1 MVKGVN
7 LMKNN
12 ITIAIDGPSG
22 SGKST
27 IAKALA
33 KKLNI
38 LFLSTGSI
46 YRAFGFVCKQNGINP
61 ESETETH
68 SVLSHSIT
76 IKFID
81 GKQCVFLDGD
91 DITNQINNEEIG
103 RYASLVSKHKHI
115 REKCV
120 EIQRNI
126 ALNQS
131 IVVDGRDIGSVVLP
145 NADFKFYLDADLEQR
160 AIRRFKDLTNSGIK
174 TTLKQVE
181 NELRERD
188 YNDLNRKLSP
198 LVQAK
203 DAIKIDSTNLSIE
216 EVVAKF
222 IEIIEK

>member
-1 MVKGVN
+1 
-7 LMKNN
+7 MKKN

-46 YRAFGFVCKQNGINP
+46 YRAFGYACKQKGINP
-61 ESETETH
+61 ESETETKLL
-68 SVLSHSIT
+68 LSNKVSID
-76 IKFID
+76 FIN
-81 GKQCVFLDGD
+81 GKQCVFLDD
-91 DITNQINNEEIG
+91 IDITSEINNEEIG

-115 REKCV
+115 REKSV
-120 EIQRNI
+120 EIQRNV
-126 ALNQS
+126 ASNHS

-145 NADFKFYLDADLEQR
+145 NADFKFYLDADLTER
-160 AIRRFKDLTNSGIK
+160 AKRRFKDLTNSGIK
-174 TTLKQVE
+174 TTLNQVE
-181 NELRERD
+181 NDLKERD
-188 YNDLNRKLSP
+188 FNDIHRKLSP

-203 DAIKIDSTNLSIE
+203 DAIKIDSTYLSID

>member
-1 MVKGVN
+1 
-7 LMKNN
+7 MKT

-46 YRAFGFVCKQNGINP
+46 YRAFGLACKQCNLNP
-61 ESETETH
+61 ESEIDAQKVLDY
-68 SVLSHSIT
+68 SVIVE
-76 IKFID
+76 FRD
-81 GKQCVFLDGD
+81 GKQCVILDGQD
-91 DITNQINNEEIG
+91 VTEQINNEEIG
-103 RYASLVSKHKHI
+103 RFASLISKHKCV

-120 EIQRNI
+120 DIQRQI
-126 ALNQS
+126 ASNQS

-145 NADFKFYLDADLEQR
+145 QADYKFYLDADVSER
-160 AIRRFKDLTNSGIK
+160 AKRRYKDLTNKGIN

-181 NELRERD
+181 DELKERD
-188 YNDLNRKLSP
+188 YNDTHRKLSP
-198 LVQAK
+198 LIQTK
-203 DAIKIDSTNLSIE
+203 DAIRIDSTFLTIE
-216 EVVAKF
+216 QVVNKF